1 MHDKACENQQRSER
15 NEETKKIKVVEKYE
29 AIDKVK

>member
-1 MHDKACENQQRSER
+1 MRESTEKRRER

-29 AIDKVK
+29 AIDKVT